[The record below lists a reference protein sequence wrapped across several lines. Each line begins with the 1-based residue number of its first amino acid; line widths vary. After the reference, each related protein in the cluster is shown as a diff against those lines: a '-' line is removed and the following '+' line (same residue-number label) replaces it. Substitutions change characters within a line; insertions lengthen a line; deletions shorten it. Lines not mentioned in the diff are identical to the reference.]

1 MSSIKISSFD
11 EITAQV
17 TKMNSDFNNYVQLK
31 LGILPFFYFNELT
44 FERIISQSP
53 RDNNTNEKYLV
64 KIKATNNLIMSFF
77 KTWTVDSYALKFS
90 FTSQSNLSDD
100 IQKMLETT
108 PSLLTNNLKQLP
120 EVLAWYNSV
129 DPSVLNEFQQ
139 LMLKCNTD
147 VLRTSIASIQSNL
160 ESFKL
165 IKFEALFAEIET
177 KVNQLFA
184 DLYKKNSYRISI
196 FKDGSFIN
204 ICMLNPNNGEY
215 STELVVGLQN
225 FVNLDLE
232 TPVFNYLKFLYEF
245 MDRVDDGR
253 YEEI

>member
-1 MSSIKISSFD
+1 MTEQSNDWDKITKKIREMNTTFDSYIKS
-11 EITAQV
+11 
-17 TKMNSDFNNYVQLK
+17 K
-31 LGILPFFYFNELT
+31 LGILPLFYYNELF
-44 FERIISQSP
+44 FERMIP
-53 RDNNTNEKYLV
+53 VYGTGPEKFLV
-64 KIKATNNLIMSFF
+64 KIKGTNEPVISFF
-77 KTWTVDSYALKFS
+77 KTVCATTSEIKFS
-90 FTSQSNLSDD
+90 FTSQSNLPDD

-120 EVLAWYNSV
+120 EVLSWYNSV

-204 ICMLNPNNGEY
+204 INICMLNPNNGEY
-215 STELVVGLQN
+215 YTELVLGLQN
-225 FVNLDLE
+225 FIDLDLK
-232 TPVFNYLKFLYEF
+232 TPVFNYLKFLKEF
-245 MDRVDDGR
+245 MDIVDDGR
-253 YEEI
+253 YEEV